1 MREAQ
6 EEGKEVSF
14 AHRDQALTAALMI
27 MSREDPN
34 RPPIQPEDITKN
46 REYIRERRQMWGTE
60 LDQIREYLPYVQQ
73 AYEMLEY
80 SQEMIDGREQVQAEQ
95 LLDNIIQVLSDH
107 PTATGLELAFKVI
120 NHDTVGLSCIS
131 ESDVAAKIGNWIGI
145 LRLIKREKAATEV
158 ASVCSIL
165 EGMENLLRK
174 YAKARKAR
182 KEADSNAERDRS
194 IKRVMDAEREVSG
207 SKRKKKKK

>member
-1 MREAQ
+1 MA
-6 EEGKEVSF
+6 
-14 AHRDQALTAALMI
+14 AALMI

-34 RPPIQPEDITKN
+34 RPPIQPEDITTN
-46 REYIRERRQMWGTE
+46 REYIREIRQMWGTE

-95 LLDNIIQVLSDH
+95 LLDNIIQVFSDH
-107 PTATGLELAFKVI
+107 PDEPGLELAFKVI

-174 YAKARKAR
+174 YAEARKAR

-194 IKRVMDAEREVSG
+194 IKRVMDAEREGVEVKERRKNKVR
-207 SKRKKKKK
+207 KR